1 MKITIIG
8 GGPSGLYFAILMKKL
23 DRTHE
28 ITLLERDGPNDTF
41 GWGIVFSDQTF
52 SYLKDNDKKS
62 FAAITKACQRWDNVD
77 VVHKNQKVTI
87 RGNKFSGIGRLA
99 FLNILQKR
107 CLDLGVDLRFDTNV
121 TDLTELPPYDLLVG
135 ADGANSFVRGA
146 FSTEFQPSLDLRK
159 NRYIWLGTRQLFQGL
174 TLIFREH
181 EAGLF
186 TAHAY
191 KFNDTTSTF
200 IVECSDATW
209 RSARFDWKSDPETC
223 QYLAEVF
230 EPDLGGH
237 PLLTNNFVRWLNFP
251 LVKSKRWHHKNIV
264 LLGDALHTA
273 HFSIG
278 SGTKLAVEDSIALA
292 KCFKASND
300 VEQSLAEFQKLRKP
314 IVDEYQDAAY
324 ASLLLFENAHK
335 DLHLDPIP
343 LAYKLMTR
351 SKKIDYENLK
361 QRDPEFI
368 AAYDEWKAETEGRGQ
383 KSEVRGQKSEVRSRR
398 SEVRSQKSEG
408 RGQKS
413 EVRSQKSEVRSQ
425 KSEGRGQKSEGR
437 GQKSEVRSQRSE
449 VRGQKSGVRGQKSGV
464 RGQKSEVRSQRSE
477 VRGQKSGVRGQ
488 KSGVRGQKSGVRG
501 QKSEARHRKQG

>member
-62 FAAITKACQRWDNVD
+62 FSAITKACQRWDNVD

-99 FLNILQKR
+99 FLNILHKR

-135 ADGANSFVRGA
+135 ADGSNSFVRGS
-146 FSTEFQPSLDLRK
+146 FKEFQPTLDLRK
-159 NRYIWLGTRQLFQGL
+159 NRYIWLGTRQLFHGL
-174 TLIFREH
+174 TLTFRQN

-186 TAHAY
+186 IAHAY

-200 IVECSDATW
+200 IVECSDTTW
-209 RSARFDWKSDPETC
+209 RNARFDWMSDPETC
-223 QYLAEVF
+223 DYLAKVF
-230 EPDLGGH
+230 EPDLGGN
-237 PLLTNNFVRWLNFP
+237 PLLSNNFVRWLNFP
-251 LVKSKRWHHKNIV
+251 LVKNRRWFHKNIV

-278 SGTKLAVEDSIALA
+278 SGTKLALEDSIALA
-292 KCFKASND
+292 KCFKTGTE
-300 VEQSLAEFQKLRKP
+300 VEQTLAEFQNVRKP
-314 IVDEYQDAAY
+314 VVDEYQDAAY
-324 ASLLLFENAHK
+324 ASLLLFETAQK

-343 LAYKLMTR
+343 FAYKLMTR

-368 AAYDEWKAETEGRGQ
+368 AAYDKWKNAEARDHKADG
-383 KSEVRGQKSEVRSRR
+383 SRR
-398 SEVRSQKSEG
+398 QAPGEKRTPGAKPG
-408 RGQKS
+408 
-413 EVRSQKSEVRSQ
+413 
-425 KSEGRGQKSEGR
+425 
-437 GQKSEVRSQRSE
+437 
-449 VRGQKSGVRGQKSGV
+449 
-464 RGQKSEVRSQRSE
+464 
-477 VRGQKSGVRGQ
+477 
-488 KSGVRGQKSGVRG
+488 
-501 QKSEARHRKQG
+501 ARNRKQG